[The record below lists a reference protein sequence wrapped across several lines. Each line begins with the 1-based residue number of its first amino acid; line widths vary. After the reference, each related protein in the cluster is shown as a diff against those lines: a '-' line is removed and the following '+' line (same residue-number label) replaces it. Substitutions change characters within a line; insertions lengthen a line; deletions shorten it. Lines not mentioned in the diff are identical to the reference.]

1 MPTSI
6 LLFLFFNKEQRLHRV
21 ILLTFVS
28 SIFLIKEVLK
38 GFHYNLYYSS
48 VIDSKKRLFVYFPIY
63 KISFMFNLNYI

>member
-6 LLFLFFNKEQRLHRV
+6 LLFLFFNKEQRVHRV

-38 GFHYNLYYSS
+38 GFHCNLYYSS
-48 VIDSKKRLFVYFPIY
+48 VIDSQKDYLF
-63 KISFMFNLNYI
+63 ISKYIKLVLCLI